1 MKRILVTGAT
11 GQIGSELVPILREK
25 YGVENVVAAGH
36 RHKPSDE
43 LIALGPYVTVDTTD
57 ADAVATLVKKYKID
71 TIFHLASLLSAKA
84 EEQPQLAWYINMT
97 GLQNVLEV
105 ARHQKCALFFPSSIG
120 AFGPST
126 PPDNTPQVTIQRPDT
141 IYGITKV
148 AGELLCEYYFNKY
161 GVDAR
166 GLRFPGLISHK
177 TPPGGGTT
185 DYAVEIFYAA
195 VKKQP
200 YYCFLQADTRLDM
213 MYMPDAVRAAVE
225 LMEADA
231 GRLANRN
238 AYNIAAMSLT
248 PEQLY
253 AAIKNEL
260 PGFQMSYE
268 VDPMR
273 QSIAD
278 DWPHKMDD
286 SAARAEWGWKP
297 RYDIEAMTKD
307 MIKNLNAKIVTGT
320 V

>member
-11 GQIGSELVPILREK
+11 GQIGSELVPLLREK
-25 YGVENVVAAGH
+25 YGADNVVAAGH
-36 RHKPSDE
+36 RRKPSDE
-43 LIALGPYVTVDTTD
+43 LIAAGPYATLDTTD
-57 ADAVATLVKKYKID
+57 ADAVAALVKNYRID

-84 EEQPQLAWYINMT
+84 EAQPQLAWHINMS

-105 ARHQKCALFFPSSIG
+105 ARHQQCAVFFPSSIG

-148 AGELLCEYYFNKY
+148 AGELLCDYYFNKY

-166 GLRFPGLISHK
+166 GVRFPGLISHK

-185 DYAVEIFYAA
+185 DYAVEIYYAA
-195 VKKQP
+195 VKHQP
-200 YYCFLQADTRLDM
+200 YHCFLQAGTRLDM

-231 GRLANRN
+231 SRLKNRN

-253 AAIKNEL
+253 AAIKNEM
-260 PGFQMSYE
+260 PNFKMDYE

-273 QSIAD
+273 QAIAD

-286 SAARAEWGWKP
+286 SAARAEWGWQP
-297 RYDIEAMTKD
+297 EYGIEAMTKD

-320 V
+320 T